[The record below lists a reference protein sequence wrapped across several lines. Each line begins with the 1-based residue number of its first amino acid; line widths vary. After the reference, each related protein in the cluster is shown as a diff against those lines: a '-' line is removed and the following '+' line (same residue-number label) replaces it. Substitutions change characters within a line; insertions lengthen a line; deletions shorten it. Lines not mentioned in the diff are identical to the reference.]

1 MSRSHEFDDD
11 IRVARVKSRFESEQ
25 WLPVP
30 VEKVF
35 AFFADPHNLPR
46 IMPPAMNAKLLNQ
59 KLVNARN
66 RGSDEPPM
74 GAGQGS
80 EMVLSFRVIPGLPF
94 RGKWV
99 ARIKECQIN
108 HFFTDIQVK
117 GPFKSWH
124 HRHEFVPQARDGVAG
139 TLIRDAVNYEVG
151 FGPPGALADRLFV
164 RRQLQATFAWRQK
177 AVRELLGK

>member
-1 MSRSHEFDDD
+1 MLVH
-11 IRVARVKSRFESEQ
+11 RVARVKSRFESEQ

-46 IMPPAMNAKLLNQ
+46 IMPPAMDAKLLNQ